1 MWQEI
6 LTYIIVA
13 GATVFLIR
21 GIVQSFRGGEAGCGG
36 NCACDAA
43 KKPAANLGTKRQ
55 LVQIGIDRAN
65 SEA

>member
-1 MWQEI
+1 MWQDI
-6 LTYIIVA
+6 LTYVIVA
-13 GATVFLIR
+13 GASFFLIR

-36 NCACDAA
+36 NCACDAV
-43 KKPAANLGTKRQ
+43 KKPTSNLGTQRE

>member
-13 GATVFLIR
+13 GASVFLIR

-36 NCACDAA
+36 NCACETA
-43 KKPAANLGTKRQ
+43 KKPTSNLGTPRE
-55 LVQIGIDRAN
+55 LVQIGIDRVN